1 MRAPTSTTLRALL
14 VLAPSLIAWTPAN
27 PILTMQPQSRL
38 WVNGTSTVRSF
49 ECKAQSF
56 DANIQAAAA
65 GAAAAVLAGEKAV
78 QTVTISVPAAKLDCA
93 NGTMNEHML
102 KALKA
107 KDNPTIEFQLSSYTT
122 GRTADGV
129 QGDLTGVLSLGGVQK
144 TVTLQGT
151 ATDAGDGQFRVVG
164 SHQLR
169 MSEFGLKAPS
179 LMLGTMKVDDRVK
192 VSFDL
197 VIKG

>member
-1 MRAPTSTTLRALL
+1 M
-14 VLAPSLIAWTPAN
+14 
-27 PILTMQPQSRL
+27 
-38 WVNGTSTVRSF
+38 
-49 ECKAQSF
+49 
-56 DANIQAAAA
+56 
-65 GAAAAVLAGEKAV
+65 KAV
-78 QTVTISVPAAKLDCA
+78 RVTVPAEGLDCG

-107 KDNPTIEFQLSSYTT
+107 KDHPTIEFQLSSYTT
-122 GRTADGV
+122 SKTADGV
-129 QGDLTGVLSLGGVQK
+129 QGDLTGVLSLGGVKK
-144 TVTLQGT
+144 TITLQGT

-169 MSEFGLKAPS
+169 MSEYGLKAPS

>member
-1 MRAPTSTTLRALL
+1 MRAPIITTLLA
-14 VLAPSLIAWTPAN
+14 LAPSLVAWTTAN

-38 WVNGTSTVRSF
+38 WVNGSSTVRSF

-56 DANIQAAAA
+56 DAAIEVAAP

-78 QTVTISVPAAKLDCA
+78 QTVTITVPAAKLDCS

-122 GRTADGV
+122 SKSADGV
-129 QGDLTGVLSLGGVQK
+129 QGELTGVLSLGGVKK

-197 VIKG
+197 VLKG